1 MPAPDFHSPTVL
13 GFLETLESDAPT
25 PGGGTGAAV
34 AGAMGAAL
42 VGMLARLTLGRKQYA
57 AHQEL
62 MQAIADQMTDEREAL
77 LALAE
82 KDAAAYDAVGA
93 AFKLPK
99 ESDAEKAARRE
110 AIQAAMKGACEVPL
124 EVMQHCVTVIGIA
137 KNAVHSGNKNAVSDG
152 AAGAE
157 LARAAM
163 RVASYNVKI
172 NLGSIKDEAY
182 VKDARTKMD
191 EMMYMGTAVAN
202 EIDSFVNEQWN
213 PTAPT
218 GA

>member
-1 MPAPDFHSPTVL
+1 MSAPDFRSPTVV
-13 GFLETLESDAPT
+13 GFLEALESDAPT
-25 PGGGTGAAV
+25 PGGGTGAAIT
-34 AGAMGAAL
+34 GAMGAAL
-42 VGMLARLTLGRKQYA
+42 VGMLSRLTLGRKKYE

-62 MQAIADQMTDEREAL
+62 MQAIADQMADERAAL
-77 LALAE
+77 LDLAE
-82 KDAAAYDAVGA
+82 QDAAAYNAVGA

-99 ESDAEKAARRE
+99 ETDDEKAARKD
-110 AIQAAMKGACEVPL
+110 AIQAALKGACEVPL

-137 KNAVHSGNKNAVSDG
+137 KNAVTSGNKNAVSDG

-157 LARAAM
+157 LCRAAM
-163 RVASYNVKI
+163 KVASYNVKI

-182 VKDARTKMD
+182 LNEARTKMD

-202 EIDSFVNEQWN
+202 EIDSYVNELWN
-213 PTAPT
+213 PAPA